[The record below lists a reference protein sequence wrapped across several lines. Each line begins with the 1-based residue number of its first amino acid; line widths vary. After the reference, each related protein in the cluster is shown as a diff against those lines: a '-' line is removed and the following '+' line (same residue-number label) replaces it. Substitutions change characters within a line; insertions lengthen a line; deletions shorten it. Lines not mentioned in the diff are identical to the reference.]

1 MIGVTHGV
9 ADLTTRTLEAALDC
23 ASTQHRVAT
32 NNLANIE
39 TPGYR
44 AKRASFEDQLRRA
57 VRAEQAGRRD
67 ALASV
72 RAELSGTGDP
82 AGPDGNNVSIEG
94 EMIVLGEAAERY
106 QALTRMIDR
115 KLQMIGTAIG
125 DGRS

>member
-1 MIGVTHGV
+1 MEVTHGV
-9 ADLTTRTLEAALDC
+9 ADMTTRALEAALDC

-39 TPGYR
+39 TPGYVAR
-44 AKRASFEDQLRRA
+44 RASFEDQLQRA
-57 VRAEQAGRRD
+57 VRAEQAGRRG

-72 RAELSGTGDP
+72 QPKLSGTGDP

-94 EMIVLGEAAERY
+94 EMLAIGEAAGRY
-106 QALTRMIDR
+106 QMLTRLLDR
-115 KLQMIGTAIG
+115 KLQMVGTAIG